1 MQDQY
6 RQSKK
11 LGAKRPGVAKGLRQV
26 PLLLLMVA
34 AVSIAVV
41 GLSGTA
47 IALGSPPAGPDTSR
61 PKPPMLLPGD
71 AGTSASDVYGG
82 EAGRWIIGARPGD
95 ESALLASTAGAQ
107 AVDAASG
114 IYTIERSEAKSFAE
128 NLRRSGLLVYAEPNA
143 PVIAGGY
150 PSDLLAANQWWLDSV
165 VSTADI
171 TPPPVSPNSPRL
183 GLVEESVNPLHPDL
197 LEANLK
203 GSFAL
208 NSPEDTH
215 GTAIAAIAGSP
226 GEGAGIRG
234 VWPGMNMTLFPSG
247 TDCIS
252 ATGAVFAAA
261 RSGVAAINMSYG
273 FPSDVCF
280 SHYVATEAAVRKGA
294 LPVAAA
300 GNTGR
305 PEQGNTPMR
314 PATDP
319 HVLSVSA
326 VDEDGLVAEFATR
339 NHQVDITA
347 PGSRIISPF
356 IAMAPAGGDQ
366 PLDLSWA
373 LNSGTSFS
381 APMVAAAATLLR
393 QERPKLDARRI
404 GRLLTASAT
413 DLGKPGRDSRYG
425 EGLLNIDA
433 ALTAGNPPAD
443 PREPNDDI
451 EWVNGSRLNGKA
463 AFLWKPGRKK
473 KGSVVATLG
482 QSKDP
487 ADVYRVRIA
496 PRGKVLI
503 TAAQFQGDVKLR
515 VLSPG
520 AATIDEPKGRLIV
533 RSDKPRPQTEGVLV
547 RNSKRRTQRVYV
559 AVTVS
564 KRWSGEY
571 SRYKLKVKPR
581 PKAKPR

>member
-1 MQDQY
+1 MHDQF
-6 RQSKK
+6 RQSEER
-11 LGAKRPGVAKGLRQV
+11 GTTRGDVAKGLRQV

-34 AVSIAVV
+34 VFSVVVV
-41 GLSGTA
+41 GLSSAA
-47 IALGSPPAGPDTSR
+47 IAVGSPPSTPETSR
-61 PKPPMLLPGD
+61 LKPPMLLPGD
-71 AGTSASDVYGG
+71 AGTSASDAYGAESG
-82 EAGRWIIGARPGD
+82 SWIIGARPGD
-95 ESALLASTAGAQ
+95 ESADLATTAGAE
-107 AVDAASG
+107 AVDSASG
-114 IYTIERSEAKSFAE
+114 IYSIARSRANAFAE
-128 NLRRSGLLVYAEPNA
+128 TLRRSGLLVYAEPNA
-143 PVIAGGY
+143 PVVANGY
-150 PSDLLAANQWWLDSV
+150 PSDLLAPDQWWLDSV
-165 VSTADI
+165 VSTTDV

-183 GLVEESVNPLHPDL
+183 GLIEESVNPLHPDL
-197 LEANLK
+197 LEANLD

-247 TDCIS
+247 TDCVS
-252 ATGAVFAAA
+252 TTAAVFAAA

-280 SHYVATEAAVRKGA
+280 SHYVATEAAVRKGV

-305 PEQGNTPMR
+305 PEQGNIPMR

-326 VDEDGLVAEFATR
+326 VDEDGVVAEFATR

-347 PGSRIISPF
+347 PGYRIISPF
-356 IAMAPAGGDQ
+356 IAEAPGGSGQ

-381 APMVAAAATLLR
+381 APMVAAAATLLS
-393 QERPKLDARRI
+393 QERPDLDARRI

-413 DLGKPGRDSRYG
+413 ELGKAGRDSRYG

-451 EWVNGSRLNGKA
+451 EWVDGSRLNGKA
-463 AFLWKPGRKK
+463 GFVWKPGRKR

-503 TAAQFQGDVKLR
+503 TAAQYQGDVKLR
-515 VLSPG
+515 VFSPRTE
-520 AATIDEPKGRLIV
+520 TISKPKGQLIV
-533 RSDKPRPQTEGVLV
+533 RSDKASPNTEGVLV
-547 RNSKRRTQRVYV
+547 RNSKRRTQLVYV
-559 AVTVS
+559 AVTAS
-564 KRWSGEY
+564 KRWTGEY
-571 SRYKLKVKPR
+571 SRYKLKVKR
-581 PKAKPR
+581 R

>member
-1 MQDQY
+1 
-6 RQSKK
+6 
-11 LGAKRPGVAKGLRQV
+11 
-26 PLLLLMVA
+26 
-34 AVSIAVV
+34 
-41 GLSGTA
+41 
-47 IALGSPPAGPDTSR
+47 
-61 PKPPMLLPGD
+61 MLLPGD
-71 AGTSASDVYGG
+71 AGTSASDAYGF
-82 EAGRWIIGARPGD
+82 EAASWIIGARPGD
-95 ESALLASTAGAQ
+95 ESADLASAAGAD
-107 AVDAASG
+107 AVDSASG
-114 IYTIERSEAKSFAE
+114 IYSIATSRASSFAE
-128 NLRRSGLLVYAEPNA
+128 TLRRSGLLVYAEPNA
-143 PVIAGGY
+143 PVIANGY
-150 PSDLLAANQWWLDSV
+150 PSDLLAPDQWWLDSV
-165 VSTADI
+165 VSTTDV

-183 GLVEESVNPLHPDL
+183 GLIEESVNPLHPDL
-197 LEANLK
+197 LEANLN

-247 TDCIS
+247 TDCVS
-252 ATGAVFAAA
+252 TTAAVFAAA

-280 SHYVATEAAVRKGA
+280 SHYIATEAAVRKGV

-305 PEQGNTPMR
+305 PQQGNTPMR

-319 HVLSVSA
+319 HVISVSA
-326 VDEDGLVAEFATR
+326 VDQDRIVADFATR

-347 PGSRIISPF
+347 PGYRIISPS
-356 IAMAPAGGDQ
+356 IEEAPGGSGQ
-366 PLDLSWA
+366 PLDLAWA

-381 APMVAAAATLLR
+381 APMVAAAATLLS
-393 QERPKLDARRI
+393 QERPDLDARRI

-413 DLGKPGRDSRYG
+413 ELGKPGRDSRYG
-425 EGLLNIDA
+425 EGLLNLDA
-433 ALTAGNPPAD
+433 ALTAGDPPAD

-463 AFLWKPGRKK
+463 GFVWKPGRKR

-503 TAAQFQGDVKLR
+503 TAAQYQGDVKLR
-515 VLSPG
+515 VFSPRTE
-520 AATIDEPKGRLIV
+520 TIGKPKGQLIV
-533 RSDKPRPQTEGVLV
+533 RSDKRRPKTEGVLV
-547 RNSKRRTQRVYV
+547 RNSKRRTQLVYV
-559 AVTVS
+559 AVTAS
-564 KRWSGEY
+564 KRWTGEY
-571 SRYKLKVKPR
+571 SRYKLKVKR
-581 PKAKPR
+581 R